1 MSYAAFKTGLFALV
15 LASAI
20 GASARVV
27 GTFERHYNVSGSP
40 NLEVLTRSGDITVKS
55 GPAGT
60 ISITGKIHVGD
71 TWLLGD
77 RNGDVKSLESNPPLR
92 QDGNAIR
99 IDYVNMRNISIDYEI
114 TAPADTAVNTHS
126 GSGDQ
131 MLDGLRSRIALE
143 TGSGDVKLSHVEGE
157 MSVHTG
163 SGNVVA
169 DDVSG
174 AFTGEAG
181 SGDIRLHD
189 RSGDVRIH
197 TGSGNIEVYDLSGG
211 LRAEAGSGDI
221 SAEGKMGG
229 DWELRTGSGNVNLRL
244 PADTAFDVEA
254 RTSSGNLHIDAP
266 VTMTVQGNVG
276 REQHAINGKVRG
288 GGHLLRVH
296 TGSGDIHID

>member
-1 MSYAAFKTGLFALV
+1 MSYAAFKAGLVALV

-20 GASARVV
+20 GANARVV
-27 GTFERHYNVSGSP
+27 GTFERHYNVSGP
-40 NLEVLTRSGDITVKS
+40 ANLEVLTHSGDIIVRS

-60 ISITGKIHVGD
+60 ISITGKIHVGE

-77 RNGDVKSLESNPPLR
+77 RNADVKSLESNPPIR
-92 QDGNAIR
+92 QDGNSVR
-99 IDYVNMRNISIDYEI
+99 IDYVNMRNIAIDYEI
-114 TAPADTAVNTHS
+114 TAPAETTISTHT

-131 MLDGLRSRIALE
+131 TLDGLRSRVTLE
-143 TGSGDVKLSHVEGE
+143 SGSGDVRLSHIEGE

-163 SGNVVA
+163 SGDVVA

-174 AFTGEAG
+174 PFTGEAG

-197 TGSGNIEVYDLSGG
+197 TGSGNIEAHDLSGG
-211 LRAEAGSGDI
+211 LRAEAGSGDV
-221 SAEGKMGG
+221 SADGKIGG

-244 PADTAFDVEA
+244 PSDAAFDVEA
-254 RTSSGNLHIDAP
+254 RTSSGSLHIDSP

-276 REQHAINGKVRG
+276 REQHAISGKVRG
-288 GGHLLRVH
+288 GGHLLSVH